1 MSFDTNMA
9 YIEEDGTPSIT
20 HGTITTPP
28 LNTLTA
34 GEVHANAIMDR
45 IAHDAVWLGIG
56 KTNIRRRREA
66 GR

>member
-1 MSFDTNMA
+1 MSFGTNMA

-28 LNTLTA
+28 NTLTA

-45 IAHDAVWLGIG
+45 IAHDAVWLDIG
-56 KTNIRRRREA
+56 ETNIRRRREA